1 MLNNFYRAEQDG
13 ESTAAAAATAKPK
26 VAYVYLN
33 IDIIRYKCVVAAY
46 SYNNTIAECTKFSSN
61 DDENRKSSL
70 HAMHV

>member
-33 IDIIRYKCVVAAY
+33 IDIIRYKCVE
-46 SYNNTIAECTKFSSN
+46 SQHIHITIQ
-61 DDENRKSSL
+61 
-70 HAMHV
+70 